1 MFCVVFNSESLC
13 DPHLKINHCSFPRTL
28 LREGGA
34 LPDGV
39 TVVGGKLLFGR
50 SLRMNDTGIYQ
61 CVVKNSVGVGKTE
74 YTLAVTG
81 KCVSLVG
88 IDIILQL
95 LIFR

>member
-1 MFCVVFNSESLC
+1 
-13 DPHLKINHCSFPRTL
+13 
-28 LREGGA
+28 
-34 LPDGV
+34 
-39 TVVGGKLLFGR
+39 
-50 SLRMNDTGIYQ
+50 MNDTGIYQ